1 MAVTETMIKNQCNMK
16 LNNGT
21 DTQGNVKTVN
31 QSLGTLS
38 DSGWDATKAMD
49 IIEALSPC
57 LSKSVYEIQHVVTN
71 RLTD

>member
-21 DTQGNVKTVN
+21 DASGNVKTLN

-38 DSGWDATKAMD
+38 DTAWDATKAMA
-49 IIEALSPC
+49 IVEALTPC
-57 LSKSVYEIQHVVTN
+57 LSKSVYEVQHVVTN
-71 RLTD
+71 TLTD